1 VTFDEIGLTVD
12 GPLSSGTLLWEAVRD
27 VTTFDGGIFLRL
39 GGASILILDADLSPQ
54 SARGWIIERAGGAR
68 ALASSK
74 STVRSAER

>member
-27 VTTFDGGIFLRL
+27 VTTFDGGFFLRL
-39 GGASILILDADLSPQ
+39 GGASILILDAELSPH
-54 SARGWIIERAGGAR
+54 SAREWIIERAGVAR

-74 STVRSAER
+74 SAVRGAER